1 MKEAAH
7 QGREPDLYL
16 WRDASGHEVDLV
28 FEQAGGLVPVE
39 IKAGETV
46 SPDYFTGL
54 KFFRELAGDPNGP
67 AALVYAGDRTFEQHG
82 IKVYSWRG
90 L

>member
-1 MKEAAH
+1 M
-7 QGREPDLYL
+7 PI
-16 WRDASGHEVDLV
+16 
-28 FEQAGGLVPVE
+28 E

-46 SPDYFTGL
+46 SSDYFTGL

-82 IKVYSWRG
+82 VKVYSWLG